1 MTSLQ
6 EWQFRMINKSNII
19 NLNSYIRMSSIQ
31 QEFEESCLYVT
42 SDDQLREVPKYKNVI
57 FETSQLK
64 NRFFDHLNLQA
75 IDYTVINCLSS
86 TEIFEDSLYNAN
98 GLVVFDNVCC
108 CRNNEI
114 LEKVIG
120 YKNKKMLVC

>member
-1 MTSLQ
+1 
-6 EWQFRMINKSNII
+6 
-19 NLNSYIRMSSIQ
+19 MSSIQ

-42 SDDQLREVPKYKNVI
+42 SEDQIKEVCKYKNVI
-57 FETSQLK
+57 FENSQLK
-64 NRFFDHLNLQA
+64 NQFYDHLNLQA

-86 TEIFEDSLYNAN
+86 IDIFEEALYNAN

-108 CRNNEI
+108 CKNNEI
-114 LEKVIG
+114 LEKVVD

>member
-1 MTSLQ
+1 
-6 EWQFRMINKSNII
+6 MINKSNII
-19 NLNSYIRMSSIQ
+19 NLNSYIRISSIKEQ
-31 QEFEESCLYVT
+31 FEENCLYVT
-42 SDDQLREVPKYKNVI
+42 DDNQLKDVCKYTNVI

-64 NRFFDHLNLQA
+64 NEFFEYLNLGV
-75 IDYTVINCLSS
+75 IDYTVVNCLSS
-86 TEIFEDSLYNAN
+86 NEIFEKSLYEAR
-98 GLVVFDNVCC
+98 GLVIFDNVCC